1 MLGHHLNQSYKRA
14 TLIKGSWDG
23 FEMGMAAAFQE
34 SGLADAFE
42 GLGFQECSWSWFQ
55 IWSKLGGKTRARPI

>member
-34 SGLADAFE
+34 SGLAEVLRVQVFKSVV
-42 GLGFQECSWSWFQ
+42 GLGSRFCPS
-55 IWSKLGGKTRARPI
+55 